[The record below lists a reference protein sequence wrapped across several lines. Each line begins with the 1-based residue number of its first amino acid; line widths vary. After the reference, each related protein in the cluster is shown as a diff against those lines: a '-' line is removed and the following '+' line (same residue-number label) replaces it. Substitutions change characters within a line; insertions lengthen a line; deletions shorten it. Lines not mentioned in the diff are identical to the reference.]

1 MNGVQLF
8 LLGRTLM
15 KIGEEAIPAG
25 GVGKR
30 TTGTRSVLIVML
42 DVYASDPAE
51 LAAAVALLEA
61 LAELLSSEM
70 PARLTP
76 DA

>member
-15 KIGEEAIPAG
+15 KIGEEAIPTG

-51 LAAAVALLEA
+51 LASAVALLDA
-61 LAELLSSEM
+61 LAERLSPEM